1 MNLYWCHNHFY
12 SVTISPNK
20 IVSYKNVESVSVRVL
35 EFMLYN
41 LRLPLMLLLFL
52 SHLILVSRSPCLLLA
67 VWTLWETSQISE
79 IRECSQF
86 RKENWSSN
94 EAWQLL
100 NGSSVWANGQQKRSH
115 EGLKSKPALERF
127 LCFQESPG
135 SNRYLFVLCFWG
147 SFLSCWDHLYLYS
160 CYSTPLS
167 AEIELGILGNWTF

>member
-1 MNLYWCHNHFY
+1 MLSLLWD
-12 SVTISPNK
+12 
-20 IVSYKNVESVSVRVL
+20 
-35 EFMLYN
+35 FMLYN
-41 LRLPLMLLLFL
+41 LRLPLMLLLFS
-52 SHLILVSRSPCLLLA
+52 SHLILVSRSLCLLMA
-67 VWTLWETSQISE
+67 VWDKSDLRNKRMQPVQE
-79 IRECSQF
+79 
-86 RKENWSSN
+86 KNWSSN

-115 EGLKSKPALERF
+115 EGLKSKPVLERF

-167 AEIELGILGNWTF
+167 AEIELGILGNWTFYLYLKC